1 MSLSFKRRTCRSG
14 ESKSSTRTSGS
25 KYRTITGY
33 GKTGCWRFYRGMVI
47 FPRAGR
53 PGPRQVI
60 GGVRVMPWRQQ
71 EKRPL
76 AEDGED
82 RGSKKTTLEE
92 REKRLERLRE
102 AMRERGEDVA
112 KLVRTWI
119 NEKEDQ

>member
-1 MSLSFKRRTCRSG
+1 M
-14 ESKSSTRTSGS
+14 
-25 KYRTITGY
+25 
-33 GKTGCWRFYRGMVI
+33 
-47 FPRAGR
+47 
-53 PGPRQVI
+53 
-60 GGVRVMPWRQQ
+60 
-71 EKRPL
+71 